1 MHAYAPSP
9 VRRGANKE
17 ETAVLPAINRH
28 QPAII
33 IDTRCPHN
41 ESIYT
46 DVDRYAILSPVRLSR
61 DYATAANLHPPASC
75 LFLLSSCA
83 NSILRVLLSLSLF
96 PLRSEIIY
104 ATFPNCFLAP
114 FRTRGETSIDNVEYS
129 ILAIEQTHPRS
140 ENTIRKIPHPSIVR
154 LRMRKKK
161 EKKEGSKNLNERD

>member
-1 MHAYAPSP
+1 MHAYAPPP

-83 NSILRVLLSLSLF
+83 NSILRVLLSLSLSSPSALKLF
-96 PLRSEIIY
+96 TQLFQIASWPRFE
-104 ATFPNCFLAP
+104 
-114 FRTRGETSIDNVEYS
+114 REDRQVSITWN
-129 ILAIEQTHPRS
+129 
-140 ENTIRKIPHPSIVR
+140 IRY
-154 LRMRKKK
+154 
-161 EKKEGSKNLNERD
+161 